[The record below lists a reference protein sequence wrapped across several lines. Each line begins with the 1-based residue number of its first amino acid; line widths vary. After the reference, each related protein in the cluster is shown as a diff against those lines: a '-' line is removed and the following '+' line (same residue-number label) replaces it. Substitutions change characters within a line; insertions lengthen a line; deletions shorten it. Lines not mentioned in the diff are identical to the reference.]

1 MTIGKTTS
9 VVETIINNMH
19 QLELDLVGGENP
31 KVDVAATLLKK
42 TNTETTAEDDTKD
55 LPYIPIQL
63 KLDLPLP

>member
-1 MTIGKTTS
+1 
-9 VVETIINNMH
+9 MH

-42 TNTETTAEDDTKD
+42 TDTETTAEDDAND
-55 LPYIPIQL
+55 LPDIPIQL